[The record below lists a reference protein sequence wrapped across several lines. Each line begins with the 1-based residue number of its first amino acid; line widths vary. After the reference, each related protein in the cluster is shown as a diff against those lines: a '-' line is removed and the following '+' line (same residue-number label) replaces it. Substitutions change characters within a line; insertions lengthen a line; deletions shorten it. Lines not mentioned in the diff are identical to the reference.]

1 MIIFH
6 AQGFNTVNVCFLDQ
20 MFQSEADAIEEVHH
34 TLGGHWK
41 RGEEVTVRRTVD
53 GKWRWACEDGSRY
66 VIEPRTVH

>member
-20 MFQSEADAIEEVHH
+20 MFRVEADAIEEVHH
-34 TLGGHWK
+34 LLTGHWK
-41 RGEEVTVRRTVD
+41 RGEEVAARFVEGT
-53 GKWRWACEDGSRY
+53 WEWYCEDGSRY